1 MPKSLQS
8 PNVPK
13 IEIDQRS
20 RDARLRL
27 EQIEGLLVS
36 WAPPTPSWLSRGLH
50 RLCSGMGPQV
60 TECPSAPKPRPAV
73 HETEQRPTQPFQMTC
88 GSQT

>member
-1 MPKSLQS
+1 MPKTLQS

-36 WAPPTPSWLSRGLH
+36 WVPPTPSWLSRGLH

-60 TECPSAPKPRPAV
+60 TRVSVRAEATPS
-73 HETEQRPTQPFQMTC
+73 
-88 GSQT
+88 GSRN